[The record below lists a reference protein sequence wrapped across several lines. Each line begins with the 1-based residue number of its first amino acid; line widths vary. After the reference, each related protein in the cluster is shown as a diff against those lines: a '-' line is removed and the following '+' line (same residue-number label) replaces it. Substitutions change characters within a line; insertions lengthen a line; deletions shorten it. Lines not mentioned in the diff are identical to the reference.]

1 MNFYWYFVINKQDRQ
16 FRSYEHRGER
26 ESIIGG
32 VLIVTRLVFKDWV
45 NKAGG
50 LLKAGEVVYARTV

>member
-1 MNFYWYFVINKQDRQ
+1 MNFYWYFVINKQDRH

-32 VLIVTRLVFKDWV
+32 VLIVTRLVFKGWV
-45 NKAGG
+45 NEAGG
-50 LLKAGEVVYARTV
+50 LLNAG